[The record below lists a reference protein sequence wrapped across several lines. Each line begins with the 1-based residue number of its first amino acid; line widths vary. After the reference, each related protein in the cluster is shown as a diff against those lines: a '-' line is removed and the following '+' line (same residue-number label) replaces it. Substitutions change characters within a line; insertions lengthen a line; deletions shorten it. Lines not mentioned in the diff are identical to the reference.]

1 MSYCHKHNLVEPDQ
15 AFKERNFG
23 IKVSLPMNDTFSRVL
38 GDSWKKLHWY
48 RSETERDAAFDKMA
62 VRHGYYRK
70 TDNPTQVL
78 EKVQR

>member
-1 MSYCHKHNLVEPDQ
+1 MIRFPKFW
-15 AFKERNFG
+15 ATRGKNFIG
-23 IKVSLPMNDTFSRVL
+23 IEVKQNA
-38 GDSWKKLHWY
+38 
-48 RSETERDAAFDKMA
+48 DAAFDKMA